1 MSIAFGVTGSHSTLH
16 LLRRGF
22 ESGHQEPLDFLP
34 SASFSRPRL
43 EVQPPEILCLPV
55 RGRRLRTGVRT
66 MFPSREQ
73 KLLLGIQISERTLGE
88 GSLEGVVDE
97 LLGRF
102 ECLRELDVPLA
113 KPVKFIYRD
122 TECS

>member
-1 MSIAFGVTGSHSTLH
+1 M
-16 LLRRGF
+16 
-22 ESGHQEPLDFLP
+22 
-34 SASFSRPRL
+34 
-43 EVQPPEILCLPV
+43 
-55 RGRRLRTGVRT
+55 RTGVRT

-113 KPVKFIYRD
+113 KPVKFIYGD